1 MRRIYIN
8 ALLSG
13 DVRPP
18 VANPAARE
26 NERNVFVGRIKDG
39 EF

>member
-8 ALLSG
+8 ALLGG
-13 DVRPP
+13 DVHPP

-26 NERNVFVGRIKDG
+26 NERNVIVSHIQNG

>member
-13 DVRPP
+13 NADPP
-18 VANPAARE
+18 FGNPAARE
-26 NERNVFVGRIKDG
+26 NERNVFVRRIKDS
-39 EF
+39 